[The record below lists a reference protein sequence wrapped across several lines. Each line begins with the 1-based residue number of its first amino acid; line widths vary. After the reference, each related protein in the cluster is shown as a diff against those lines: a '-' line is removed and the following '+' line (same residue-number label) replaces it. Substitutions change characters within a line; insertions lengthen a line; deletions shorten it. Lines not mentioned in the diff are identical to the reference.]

1 MAPSPVDYPI
11 LIAQL
16 PFVSKLATAQQ
27 TQAEV
32 RQELFGPLIVQKQ
45 REKDKEQVPAV
56 NKKEPVATV
65 TRDGGGNAQTGEPS
79 SKEHQADDDV
89 DEELEEATTPSSGSP
104 WTGNI
109 INKKI

>member
-32 RQELFGPLIVQKQ
+32 RQELFGPLIVQMQ
-45 REKDKEQVPAV
+45 REKDKEQVPEV
-56 NKKEPVATV
+56 NKKEPTATV
-65 TRDGGGNAQTGEPS
+65 TRDGGGNAQTCDPGTR
-79 SKEHQADDDV
+79 EHQTDNTE
-89 DEELEEATTPSSGSP
+89 DEEQPETTPSSGSP